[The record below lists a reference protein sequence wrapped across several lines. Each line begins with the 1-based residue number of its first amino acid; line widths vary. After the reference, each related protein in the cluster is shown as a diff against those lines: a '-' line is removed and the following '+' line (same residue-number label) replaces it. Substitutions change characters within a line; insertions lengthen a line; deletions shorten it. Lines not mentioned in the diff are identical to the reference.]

1 MSYTA
6 KHYVNVSGRKY
17 TPGEIIDIPIPE
29 EKLKRL
35 LRLKAIAPA
44 SSADLDPADDTAGS
58 DEDGGKENVRD
69 NYARGAGLESLIRPS
84 AFSPETGEHCSP
96 DRTATLQPDNLG
108 YDPSGDPKEP
118 QDEEEPTEEEADE
131 EAEAPEIDVMDGIV
145 SAAEEPAEEAPPKK
159 TTSKGR
165 KKA

>member
-6 KHYVNVSGRKY
+6 KHYVKIAGRKY

-35 LRLKAIAPA
+35 LRLKAIAPIP
-44 SSADLDPADDTAGS
+44 SAALDPADDTAGG
-58 DEDGGKENVRD
+58 DEDDGKEDVRD
-69 NYARGAGLESLIRPS
+69 NYASQL
-84 AFSPETGEHCSP
+84 
-96 DRTATLQPDNLG
+96 DNLG
-108 YDPSGDPKEP
+108 YDPSGDPKEAK
-118 QDEEEPTEEEADE
+118 DEEEPTEEEADE

-145 SAAEEPAEEAPPKK
+145 SATEEPAEEAPPKK

>member
-6 KHYVNVSGRKY
+6 KHYVKIAGRKY

-44 SSADLDPADDTAGS
+44 SSADLDPADETAGS
-58 DEDGGKENVRD
+58 DEDGGKEDVRD
-69 NYARGAGLESLIRPS
+69 SYAS
-84 AFSPETGEHCSP
+84 
-96 DRTATLQPDNLG
+96 QPDNRG

-118 QDEEEPTEEEADE
+118 RDEEEPTEEADE

>member
-6 KHYVNVSGRKY
+6 KHYVKIAGRKY

-69 NYARGAGLESLIRPS
+69 NYASQL
-84 AFSPETGEHCSP
+84 
-96 DRTATLQPDNLG
+96 DNLG

-118 QDEEEPTEEEADE
+118 QDEEEPTEEEPTE
-131 EAEAPEIDVMDGIV
+131 EETPTE
-145 SAAEEPAEEAPPKK
+145 EEPIEEEVPTEEEPVEEEPQP
-159 TTSKGR
+159 TEEENN
-165 KKA
+165 

>member
-6 KHYVNVSGRKY
+6 KHYVKIAGRKY

-35 LRLKAIAPA
+35 LRLKAIVPIP
-44 SSADLDPADDTAGS
+44 SAALDPADDTAGS
-58 DEDGGKENVRD
+58 DEHGGKEDVRD
-69 NYARGAGLESLIRPS
+69 NYASQL
-84 AFSPETGEHCSP
+84 
-96 DRTATLQPDNLG
+96 DNLG
-108 YDPSGDPKEP
+108 YDPSGDSNEL

-145 SAAEEPAEEAPPKK
+145 SAADEPAEEAPPKK

>member
-6 KHYVNVSGRKY
+6 KHYVKIAGRKY

-44 SSADLDPADDTAGS
+44 SSADLDPADETAGS
-58 DEDGGKENVRD
+58 DEDGGKEDVRD
-69 NYARGAGLESLIRPS
+69 NYASQL
-84 AFSPETGEHCSP
+84 
-96 DRTATLQPDNLG
+96 DNLG
-108 YDPSGDPKEP
+108 YDTSGDPKEP
-118 QDEEEPTEEEADE
+118 RDEEEPTEEADE

-145 SAAEEPAEEAPPKK
+145 SAAEEPAEEAPTKK

>member
-6 KHYVNVSGRKY
+6 KHYVKIAGCKY

-29 EKLKRL
+29 KKLKRL
-35 LRLKAIAPA
+35 LQLKAIAPT
-44 SSADLDPADDTAGS
+44 SSADLDPADDTAGG
-58 DEDGGKENVRD
+58 DEGGGEEDVRD
-69 NYARGAGLESLIRPS
+69 NYARGAALESSIRPS
-84 AFSPETGEHCSP
+84 AFSPETGENCSP

-118 QDEEEPTEEEADE
+118 QDEEEHTEEEADE

-145 SAAEEPAEEAPPKK
+145 SAAEEPAKEAPRRKPPV
-159 TTSKGR
+159 KGR

>member
-6 KHYVNVSGRKY
+6 KHYVKIAGRKY

-44 SSADLDPADDTAGS
+44 SSADLDPADDTAGG
-58 DEDGGKENVRD
+58 DEDAGKEDVRD
-69 NYARGAGLESLIRPS
+69 NYAS
-84 AFSPETGEHCSP
+84 
-96 DRTATLQPDNLG
+96 QPDNLG
-108 YDPSGDPKEP
+108 YDHSGDPKEP
-118 QDEEEPTEEEADE
+118 QDEEEPTEEESDE

-145 SAAEEPAEEAPPKK
+145 SAADEPAEEAPPKK

-165 KKA
+165 IKA

>member
-6 KHYVNVSGRKY
+6 KHYVKIAGRKY

-44 SSADLDPADDTAGS
+44 SSADLDPADDAAGG
-58 DEDGGKENVRD
+58 DEDDGKEDVRD
-69 NYARGAGLESLIRPS
+69 NYTRGAAFESLIRPS
-84 AFSPETGEHCSP
+84 AFSPETGENCSP
-96 DRTATLQPDNLG
+96 DRTATLQLDNLG
-108 YDPSGDPKEP
+108 YDHSGDPKEP

-145 SAAEEPAEEAPPKK
+145 SAADEPAEEAPSKK
-159 TTSKGR
+159 TTSKWR

>member
-6 KHYVNVSGRKY
+6 KHYVKIAGRKY
-17 TPGEIIDIPIPE
+17 TPGEIIDIQIPE

-44 SSADLDPADDTAGS
+44 SSADLDPADDTAG
-58 DEDGGKENVRD
+58 
-69 NYARGAGLESLIRPS
+69 
-84 AFSPETGEHCSP
+84 
-96 DRTATLQPDNLG
+96 
-108 YDPSGDPKEP
+108 GDPKEP

>member
-1 MSYTA
+1 MSYAA
-6 KHYVNVSGRKY
+6 KHYVKIFGRKY
-17 TPGEIIDIPIPE
+17 TPGEMIDIPIPE

-69 NYARGAGLESLIRPS
+69 NYASQL
-84 AFSPETGEHCSP
+84 
-96 DRTATLQPDNLG
+96 DNLG

-118 QDEEEPTEEEADE
+118 QDEEEPTKEEADE
-131 EAEAPEIDVMDGIV
+131 EAEAPEIDVMGGIV
-145 SAAEEPAEEAPPKK
+145 SATEEAPPKK

>member
-6 KHYVNVSGRKY
+6 KHYVKIAGRKY

-44 SSADLDPADDTAGS
+44 SSADLEPADDTAGG
-58 DEDGGKENVRD
+58 DEEDVRD
-69 NYARGAGLESLIRPS
+69 NYAS
-84 AFSPETGEHCSP
+84 
-96 DRTATLQPDNLG
+96 QPDNLG
-108 YDPSGDPKEP
+108 YDHSGDPKEP
-118 QDEEEPTEEEADE
+118 QDEEEPTEEESDE

-145 SAAEEPAEEAPPKK
+145 SAADEPAEEAPPKK

>member
-6 KHYVNVSGRKY
+6 KHYVKIAGRKY

-35 LRLKAIAPA
+35 LRLKAIAPI
-44 SSADLDPADDTAGS
+44 SSAVLDPANDTAGG
-58 DEDGGKENVRD
+58 DEDDGKEDVRD
-69 NYARGAGLESLIRPS
+69 NYASQL
-84 AFSPETGEHCSP
+84 
-96 DRTATLQPDNLG
+96 DNLG

-145 SAAEEPAEEAPPKK
+145 SDAEEPAEKAPPKK
-159 TTSKGR
+159 TTSKRG

>member
-6 KHYVNVSGRKY
+6 KHYVKIAGRKY

-69 NYARGAGLESLIRPS
+69 NYASQL
-84 AFSPETGEHCSP
+84 
-96 DRTATLQPDNLG
+96 DNLG

-145 SAAEEPAEEAPPKK
+145 SAAEEPAEEAPTKK

>member
-6 KHYVNVSGRKY
+6 KHYVKIAGRKY

-44 SSADLDPADDTAGS
+44 SSADLDPADETAGS
-58 DEDGGKENVRD
+58 DEDGGKEDVRD
-69 NYARGAGLESLIRPS
+69 NYASQL
-84 AFSPETGEHCSP
+84 
-96 DRTATLQPDNLG
+96 DNLG

-118 QDEEEPTEEEADE
+118 RDEEEPTEEADE

-145 SAAEEPAEEAPPKK
+145 SAAEKPAEEAHPKK